1 MNQIF
6 SPLEHDIS
14 KIKQIYIL
22 SQLKFDNLKNISA
35 YNKNLYFIDGQ
46 MLQFNQLEHVKQDLP
61 FRSINQYLTGIK
73 EKKNIAKGEAT

>member
-35 YNKNLYFIDGQ
+35 YNKNLYFIGNRLNQ
-46 MLQFNQLEHVKQDLP
+46 MVKCCNL
-61 FRSINQYLTGIK
+61 INW
-73 EKKNIAKGEAT
+73 NM